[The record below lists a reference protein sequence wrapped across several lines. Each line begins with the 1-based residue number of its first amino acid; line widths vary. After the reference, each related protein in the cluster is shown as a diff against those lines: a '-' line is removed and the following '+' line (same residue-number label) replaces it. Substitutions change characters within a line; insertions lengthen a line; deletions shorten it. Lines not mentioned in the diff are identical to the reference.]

1 MQELKALMHALT
13 NMGPVLAG
21 RFVREYF
28 PVLRDALMLMMSN
41 MSDSQ
46 LNTATKEQIE
56 VRELTLCQPPHH
68 HSHTQHTR
76 AAALPSL
83 RVLRVRCGVS

>member
-1 MQELKALMHALT
+1 MHALT

-56 VRELTLCQPPHH
+56 VSELPLC
-68 HSHTQHTR
+68 
-76 AAALPSL
+76 
-83 RVLRVRCGVS
+83 